1 MSRKI
6 SDVSCSDYVFYSEK
20 KDKRTYTVDRNDSS
34 ISNESTNVEDGNC
47 YALFLCIVKWITA
60 VILSTLVLFCIVGSK
75 ICLLA
80 LGQHFKSIKRSGN
93 DTISLE
99 DHNVPIETQKQA
111 LFLMLLLALMIPQ
124 AMSFL
129 YASWTSLTRK
139 SRPWPKKQGFIA
151 ILFGGFLE
159 TFSLCYITVVVL
171 TVVPI
176 NPAAIVLL
184 MCSLSMIPAIW
195 EVFKSRSRWRTERGK
210 FASIMFGS
218 SAVFALIGIV
228 LLLLKIPHVSSRIG
242 IPVALTLLS
251 IAWSPKM
258 RKFQIQSEE
267 HVFAQR
273 NNGVTGYAEEDDVQ
287 VPSVQK
293 RNASARGKAAIIS
306 SLWSIFLTPLVA
318 TFFSKIFH
326 INELYNMS
334 AGFKAINTSNPSFVF
349 FILHVVASFFGYHLG
364 WLSCSLC
371 MQRIAYALPLTLATP
386 IAVLIVLVP
395 GFCESNI
402 IVLPCKSDDLN
413 FILSAGSLLWLSQFF
428 ATTYYVWKNKG
439 LIMAKAYDLLWIPSY
454 NGVCLEQY
462 LLLNRRNEVSD
473 EEHITQQD
481 LSSDLRIFIC
491 TTMYHEEDYEMEQLL
506 RSIHDVDTHSQ
517 GSGRYYESHIFFDGC
532 VRAEKLNSFVV
543 QLASL
548 VEKTLKVPISDS
560 TKLKTP
566 YGMQLRWKLPGGMDF
581 TVHLKDNVK
590 VKNKKRWSQVMYM
603 SYVLDHKEKLL
614 GANDNQCFILTTDAD
629 VKFTHESVEALI
641 DQIVEDPHTGAVC
654 ARTHPMGNGPAVW
667 YQIFDYAIGHWFQK
681 VSNHMLGSVLCCPG
695 CFSLYRCQAVR
706 DVLSIYATGVDHAF
720 DFLTK
725 DMGEDR
731 WMCTLMIQRGWRL
744 TYCAAAVDSTYCPE
758 SFDEFYKQRRRWTP
772 STLANLVLL
781 IREFKTTLRAN
792 EHISL
797 LFIFYQ
803 AFLVFSTV
811 IGPSTV
817 ILIIVGGIMYSGVNM
832 NEITLVVLICI
843 LVIAYVMVC
852 LFTSQTFQLRVSK
865 ILTFVFAVIMCIVFI
880 GVAVQVSR
888 ELRDTGA
895 ASKVETASQ
904 PNMTTFHDSQP
915 LDSQLPVSVS
925 SLYLAGLSGMF
936 IAAAILHPKEFTCL
950 LHAVW
955 YLLCLPSGYL
965 LLTIYSLCNLTDRSW
980 GTREGKTV
988 SESEDWYKLLFNHL
1002 NKLCICCYQNRNEP
1016 SQVPQVF
1023 IQEHQVAGSKLHDSS
1038 DQAKNKETIVTI
1050 TEEGTVKTEDAKIQ
1064 DTKVVKTPDVKF
1076 KDARSERPSQTIIL
1090 YEEGGGVLTT
1100 DHENDSLNISN
1111 QTVYSADEIPNK
1123 KRAINTSRKIK
1134 SRESTELTEGRLQL
1148 KNSLTLRE
1156 QAVQTEECLDDQI
1169 LSFSRLK
1176 ERSLPQKVE
1185 FSDDDVNFPQSQSSS
1200 EGSASLSPM
1209 RIGNPRSYNSYLAK
1223 NGNESK
1229 EIKRDPVNI
1238 PSQLSEEQGKL
1249 ENDIE
1254 TSPYSVSALVS
1265 ASTSIMADID
1275 GDQKQGSEDYSMMM
1289 SFTPLAFSGDRPESA
1304 LKKEASYS
1312 NLNQPVE
1319 RWLTEEFMNYANNF
1333 RQHGYDTVGFLPGMT
1348 EKDLENIGIEIRG
1361 HRKRLLREI
1370 KKIPRVDIEE
1380 GIPDN
1385 VEEWLKELGLGEY
1398 WPTFERSGY
1407 KEPSDL
1413 EDIKNMKRDGL
1424 KETFNIY
1431 KTGHF
1436 KRLSSA
1442 IRKLQYPNQGQ
1453 KKIRL
1458 TRRELDRLPLGYLD
1472 DIDPNECAFWHG
1484 LRERCLIPELSA
1496 FDQTSSLK
1504 EKLVELRNTSLVV
1517 FAVTNALWII
1527 IILTLVQQKDLKV
1540 LGVDVIGLGFLTI
1553 YGCIFVIQF
1562 LALLGHRF
1570 KTVIHVL
1577 ARTPWKLSPK
1587 VGNNRVSSA

>member
-1 MSRKI
+1 MSTTI
-6 SDVSCSDYVFYSEK
+6 SNASSSHYDFNAEK
-20 KDKRTYTVDRNDSS
+20 KDKYTYTVDRKCSS

-47 YALFLCIVKWITA
+47 YVMSLRIIKWITA
-60 VILSTLVLFCIVGSK
+60 VIISTLVLFCVVASK

-80 LGQHFKSIKRSGN
+80 LGQHYKGIKGSGN
-93 DTISLE
+93 DTTSTE
-99 DHNVPIETQKQA
+99 HHNVPIETQKQA
-111 LFLMLLLALMIPQ
+111 LLFMLLLALMIPQ
-124 AMSFL
+124 AMSLF
-129 YASWTSLTRK
+129 YASWTSLRRK
-139 SRPWPKKQGFIA
+139 SRPWPKRRGFVA

-159 TFSLCYITVVVL
+159 TLSLCYITIVML

-184 MCSLSMIPAIW
+184 MCSLSMIPATW
-195 EVFKSRSRWRTERGK
+195 EAFKSRKRWNTAHGK
-210 FASIMFGS
+210 FASIMFGTL
-218 SAVFALIGIV
+218 AVFAVIGIV
-228 LLLLKIPHVSSRIG
+228 LLLLKTPHLPGRVG
-242 IPVALTLLS
+242 IPFALTFLS

-258 RKFQIQSEE
+258 RKLQIQNEE
-267 HVFAQR
+267 HGFAQGR
-273 NNGVTGYAEEDDVQ
+273 NGVSGYG
-287 VPSVQK
+287 
-293 RNASARGKAAIIS
+293 GKAAIIA

-318 TFFSKIFH
+318 TFFSKIFN
-326 INELYNMS
+326 INELHNIS

-349 FILHVVASFFGYHLG
+349 FILHVAASFFGYHLG

-413 FILSAGSLLWLSQFF
+413 FILPAGSLLWLSQFF
-428 ATTYYVWKNKG
+428 ATTYYVWKNRG

-481 LSSDLRIFIC
+481 LSSDLKIFIC
-491 TTMYHEEDYEMEQLL
+491 STMYHEEDYEMEQLL

-532 VRAEKLNSFVV
+532 VRAEKLNNYVV

-548 VEKTLKVPISDS
+548 VGKTLKVSISDS

-581 TVHLKDNVK
+581 TIHLKDNVK

-603 SYVLDHKEKLL
+603 SYVLDHKKKLL
-614 GANDNQCFILTTDAD
+614 EAHDDQCFILTTDAD

-654 ARTHPMGNGPAVW
+654 ARTHPMGNGPVVW
-667 YQIFDYAIGHWFQK
+667 YQIYDYAIGHWFQK

-706 DVLSIYATGVDHAF
+706 DVLPIYATGVDHAF

-758 SFDEFYKQRRRWTP
+758 SFDEFFKQRRRWTP

-781 IREFKTTLRAN
+781 ITEFKKTLRAN
-792 EHISL
+792 EHISFP
-797 LFIFYQ
+797 FILYQ
-803 AFLVFSTV
+803 AFLVFSSV

-817 ILIIVGGIMYSGVNM
+817 ILIIVGGMVYSGVNM
-832 NEITLVVLICI
+832 NEITMMVLICI
-843 LVIAYVMVC
+843 LVIAYIMVC
-852 LFTSQTFQLRVSK
+852 LFTSQTFQLKVSK

-888 ELRDTGA
+888 ELRETGA
-895 ASKVETASQ
+895 ESRVETTSK

-915 LDSQLPVSVS
+915 LESQLPVSAS
-925 SLYLAGLSGMF
+925 SLYLVGLSGMF

-988 SESEDWYKLLFNHL
+988 TEGEEWHKVFL
-1002 NKLCICCYQNRNEP
+1002 NRLKKLCICCYQNRNEP

-1023 IQEHQVAGSKLHDSS
+1023 SQEHKAEGSKIHDSS
-1038 DQAKNKETIVTI
+1038 DQTKNEEIVVTI
-1050 TEEGTVKTEDAKIQ
+1050 TEAEAVKTEGAKIQ
-1064 DTKVVKTPDVKF
+1064 DIKTYKSSNG
-1076 KDARSERPSQTIIL
+1076 KSKEMRSERLSRTTIL
-1090 YEEGGGVLTT
+1090 SEKGVGVRTT
-1100 DHENDSLNISN
+1100 DHENDSLNIRK
-1111 QTVYSADEIPNK
+1111 QTVYSVDEIPKK
-1123 KRAINTSRKIK
+1123 KRAINTSRKVK
-1134 SRESTELTEGRLQL
+1134 TRESTVLTEGQFQL

-1169 LSFSRLK
+1169 ISFSCLE
-1176 ERSLPQKVE
+1176 ERTMPQKLA
-1185 FSDDDVNFPQSQSSS
+1185 FSDGNRIFPQSQSSR
-1200 EGSASLSPM
+1200 ASISPM
-1209 RIGNPRSYNSYLAK
+1209 SIANPSSYNSFLAK

-1229 EIKRDPVNI
+1229 EIKHDPLNI
-1238 PSQLSEEQGKL
+1238 PSQLSKEQGKRG
-1249 ENDIE
+1249 DHIE
-1254 TSPYSVSALVS
+1254 TSPYSAVSALVS
-1265 ASTSIMADID
+1265 ASTSIMTDID
-1275 GDQKQGSEDYSMMM
+1275 ADQKQRSEDHSMMT
-1289 SFTPLAFSGDRPESA
+1289 SFTPLAFTGDRRESA
-1304 LKKEASYS
+1304 LKKEACYS

-1319 RWLTEEFMNYANNF
+1319 RWLTEAEFLNYANNF
-1333 RQHGYDTVGFLPGMT
+1333 RQHGYDTMEFLPGMT
-1348 EKDLENIGIEIRG
+1348 EKDLESIGIKERG
-1361 HRKRLLREI
+1361 HRMRLLREI
-1370 KKIPRVDIEE
+1370 KKIPREDIEE
-1380 GIPDN
+1380 GIPDS
-1385 VEEWLKELGLGEY
+1385 VEDWLKELGLGEY
-1398 WPTFERSGY
+1398 WPTFERRGY
-1407 KEPSDL
+1407 KEPCDL
-1413 EDIKNMKRDGL
+1413 EDLKNMERDGL
-1424 KETFNIY
+1424 KETFNNC

-1458 TRRELDRLPLGYLD
+1458 TRREIDRLPLGYLD

-1484 LRERCLIPELSA
+1484 LRKRCLIPELSA

-1504 EKLVELRNTSLVV
+1504 EKLVELRNRSLLV
-1517 FAVTNALWII
+1517 FAVANALWMIT
-1527 IILTLVQQKDLKV
+1527 ILTLVQQKDLKV
-1540 LGVDVIGLGFLTI
+1540 LGVDIIGLGFLTI

-1562 LALLGHRF
+1562 LALLCHRF

-1577 ARTPWKLSPK
+1577 ARTPWKISSK
-1587 VGNNRVSSA
+1587 IGTNRVSPA